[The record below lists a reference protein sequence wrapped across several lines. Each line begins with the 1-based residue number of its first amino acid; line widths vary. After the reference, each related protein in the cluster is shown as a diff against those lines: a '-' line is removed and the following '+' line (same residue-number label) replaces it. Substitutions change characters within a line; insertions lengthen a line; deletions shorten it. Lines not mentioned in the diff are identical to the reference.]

1 MNKENIGAKEID
13 NIINKKSG
21 ILSLEKEITYNDSL
35 GERLISSGSSKVPV
49 CIVKVNEELVIAR
62 ETYRL
67 VKS

>member
-13 NIINKKSG
+13 NIINNKSG
-21 ILSLEKEITYNDSL
+21 ILGLEKEITYNDSL
-35 GERLISSGSSKVPV
+35 GERLISSGSCKVPV

-62 ETYRL
+62 ETYYL

>member
-1 MNKENIGAKEID
+1 MNKEIIDAKEID

-21 ILSLEKEITYNDSL
+21 ILGLEKEINYNDSL
-35 GERLISSGSSKVPV
+35 GERLISSASSKVPV